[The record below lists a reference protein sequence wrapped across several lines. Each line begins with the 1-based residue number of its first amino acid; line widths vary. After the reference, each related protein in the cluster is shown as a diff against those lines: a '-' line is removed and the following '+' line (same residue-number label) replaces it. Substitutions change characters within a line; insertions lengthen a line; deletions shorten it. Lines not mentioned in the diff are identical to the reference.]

1 MNKVKIFSIAL
12 LTSVT
17 LSYAQDLDQAKKTI
31 DAEQFE
37 KAKGI
42 LKSIIN
48 TNPDNGKATFL
59 LGSVYLNQ
67 NIADSAKIYFQK
79 GSTAKTDA
87 KFNYIGLGQMALDEK
102 NTAAADASFIMAT
115 KDIKKKD
122 VEQYVY
128 IAKAYMNADTPD
140 FNKAIEVLN
149 KAKIANPMDANV
161 LMAFGDAYYGVK
173 NQNDSYKAYRDAFAA
188 DPTLIRAKMQLG
200 VLLKGARAF
209 AEAVKAY
216 DNVVAT
222 NPEYGPVYRELAE
235 TYYYWGNNELK
246 NYKEYIGKAL
256 AFYEKYMSLT
266 DYSLTSRMRHADFL
280 ILAKDYKALEVEA
293 NKMKELDKV
302 NPRIF
307 RYLGYSAYENGNV
320 DSAISALENFI
331 ATPTNKIIARDYLY
345 LGLAKM
351 KKANNL
357 ETKVVDAV
365 LFESG
370 VAQLKKAVEMEITM
384 TNDLSEVG
392 KKFYEQKLFK
402 EAAAIYEIAVT
413 NVNSK
418 NYLLDNF
425 YLGNSLYYNNT
436 KKDVVKPDPIQL
448 QKADVAYGNV
458 ITASPTTQDAYIFR
472 ARTNSL
478 LENDEMASKYYLD
491 YINAALNKWQKL
503 INDSNNNLNAANKN
517 IDDNFLDL
525 YKGTLKDFN
534 YSIYKEEL
542 EKDIQKIKPKLIESY
557 NNIAAFY
564 ANTDKVKAKEFFA
577 KTLALDATNE
587 YAIQSLKTL
596 K

>member
-1 MNKVKIFSIAL
+1 MNKVKFFSIAL

-42 LKSIIN
+42 LKSILK

-59 LGSVYLNQ
+59 LGSVYLTQ

-79 GSTAKTDA
+79 GLTAKMDA

-102 NTAAADASFIMAT
+102 NTAAADANFIMAT

-128 IAKAYMNADTPD
+128 IAKAYMNADMPD

-173 NQNDSYKAYRDAFAA
+173 NQNDSYKAYRDAFDAN
-188 DPTLIRAKMQLG
+188 PTLIRAKMQLG

-331 ATPTNKIIARDYLY
+331 TTPTNKIIARDYLY

-357 ETKVVDAV
+357 ETKVVDVV

-392 KKFYEQKLFK
+392 KKFYEQKLFN
-402 EAAAIYEIAVT
+402 EASVIYEIAVT

-472 ARTNSL
+472 ARTNNL
-478 LENDEMASKYYLD
+478 LENDEMIIKYYQSYVD
-491 YINAALNKWQKL
+491 VVTA
-503 INDSNNNLNAANKN
+503 
-517 IDDNFLDL
+517 
-525 YKGTLKDFN
+525 KGE
-534 YSIYKEEL
+534 EEL
-542 EKDIQKIKPKLIESY
+542 AKPAVKTKFIESY
-557 NNIAAFY
+557 NAIAAAY
-564 ANTDKVKAKEFFA
+564 ANTDKTKAKEYFA
-577 KTLALDATNE
+577 KTLTLDPANE
-587 YAIQSLKTL
+587 YALQSLKAL

>member
-102 NTAAADASFIMAT
+102 NTAAADANFIMAT

-173 NQNDSYKAYRDAFAA
+173 NQNDSYKAYRDAFDAN
-188 DPTLIRAKMQLG
+188 PTLIRAKMQLG

-331 ATPTNKIIARDYLY
+331 TTPTNKIIARDYLY

-392 KKFYEQKLFK
+392 KKFYEQKLFN
-402 EAAAIYEIAVT
+402 EASVIYEIAVT

-472 ARTNSL
+472 ARTNNL
-478 LENDEMASKYYLD
+478 LENDEMIIKYYQE
-491 YINAALNKWQKL
+491 YIDIVTA
-503 INDSNNNLNAANKN
+503 
-517 IDDNFLDL
+517 
-525 YKGTLKDFN
+525 KGE
-534 YSIYKEEL
+534 EEL
-542 EKDIQKIKPKLIESY
+542 AKPAVKTKFIESY
-557 NNIAAFY
+557 NAIAAAY

-577 KTLALDATNE
+577 KTLALDTLNE
-587 YAIQSLKTL
+587 YATQSLKAL

>member
-42 LKSIIN
+42 LKSIIK

-59 LGSVYLNQ
+59 LGSVYLTQ

-79 GSTAKTDA
+79 GFTAKMDA
-87 KFNYIGLGQMALDEK
+87 KFNYIGLGQISLDEK
-102 NTAAADASFIMAT
+102 NTAAADANFIMAT
-115 KDIKKKD
+115 KDIKKKE

-140 FNKAIEVLN
+140 YKKAIEVLN
-149 KAKIANPMDANV
+149 KAKIVNPMDSNV
-161 LMAFGDAYYGVK
+161 LMAFGDAFYGDK
-173 NQNDSYKAYRDAFAA
+173 NQNDSSKAYRDAFDA

-209 AEAVKAY
+209 SEAVKAY
-216 DNVVAT
+216 DNVITT

-235 TYYYWGNNELK
+235 TYYYWGNNDLK
-246 NYKEYIGKAL
+246 NYKEYISKAL
-256 AFYEKYMSLT
+256 AFYEKYMNLT

-307 RYLGYSAYENGNV
+307 RYLGYSSYENGNV
-320 DSAISALENFI
+320 DAAISALENFI

-365 LFESG
+365 SFEAG

-392 KKFYEQKLFK
+392 KKFYEQKLFN
-402 EAAAIYEIAVT
+402 EASVIYEIAVT

-472 ARTNSL
+472 ARTNNL
-478 LENDEMASKYYLD
+478 LENDEMIIKYYQE
-491 YINAALNKWQKL
+491 YIDIVTA
-503 INDSNNNLNAANKN
+503 
-517 IDDNFLDL
+517 
-525 YKGTLKDFN
+525 KGE
-534 YSIYKEEL
+534 EEL
-542 EKDIQKIKPKLIESY
+542 AKPAVKTKFIESY
-557 NNIAAFY
+557 NAIAAAY

-577 KTLALDATNE
+577 KTLALDPANE
-587 YAIQSLKTL
+587 YALQSLKAL